1 MCGIAGIVGRD
12 SAGSQPALERMQA
25 ALRHRGPDDEGLWR
39 SQSNT
44 ATFAHTRL
52 AVIDPGPG
60 GHQPMSSPD
69 GRFTITFSGEI
80 YNFRDLRHELQGQHS
95 SFNTQSDTE
104 VILHGYQSR
113 GAEFVSR
120 LRGMFAF
127 GIWDEQERTCFLAR
141 DPFGLKPLYFH
152 HAPDGALMFASE
164 LRALVASRLIA
175 RELDPA
181 GLGGY
186 LRTGTVPEPHTI
198 VKSVRALEAG
208 HTLSWR
214 DARITKRRYWS
225 PRFADADPTTNHHSD
240 TVRAA
245 LLDSVRHHFVSDV
258 PVGIFLSGGIDS
270 ASLLAL
276 ATECGH
282 QNVHTVS
289 LALPGSRDDEGALAR
304 RTAERFGAKHAECSV
319 DARAARDLL
328 PQYLPTIDQPSI
340 DGFNTFVLSRF
351 AREQGLKV
359 VLSGVGAD
367 ELFGGY
373 RSFAQVP
380 RMTAWN
386 EHLAWAGP
394 LRPLGGRMLEKFA
407 AGPRWRRVG
416 ELLQQPPTIA
426 STYSAFRA
434 VFTRREA
441 AQIAGSL
448 GVKAPS
454 DDSAPDEPRAAED
467 ADEVSRLELT
477 RYVRNQLVRDSD
489 VASMACGLELRAPF
503 LDRVLFDVTAAV
515 PPAVRLHSAKQLLRD
530 AVHELPPWVTGPKRC
545 FQFPFADWLDGEWRE
560 VFAAAD
566 ARSPVRTGT
575 WYRQWCLLVL
585 NDWMERMK
593 VDAC

>member
-1 MCGIAGIVGRD
+1 MCGIAGIVGSES
-12 SAGSQPALERMQA
+12 SASQPALERMQA

-39 SQSNT
+39 STSNT
-44 ATFAHTRL
+44 AAFAHTRL

-60 GHQPMSSPD
+60 GHQPMCSSD

-80 YNFRDLRHELQGQHS
+80 YNFQELRLELERERTA
-95 SFNTQSDTE
+95 FKTNSDTE

-113 GAEFVSR
+113 GAGFVSR

-127 GIWDEQERTCFLAR
+127 AIWDEHDRTCFLAR

-152 HAPDGALMFASE
+152 HAPDGALVFASE
-164 LRALVASRLIA
+164 LRALVASTLMA
-175 RELDPA
+175 RDLDPA
-181 GLGGY
+181 GLDGY

-198 VKSVRALEAG
+198 VKGVRLLEAG
-208 HTLSWR
+208 HTLEWR
-214 DARITKRRYWS
+214 DARVTKRRYWS

-282 QNVHTVS
+282 QHVRTVS
-289 LALPGSRDDEGALAR
+289 LALPGSRDDEGELAR
-304 RTAERFGAKHAECSV
+304 RTAERFGARHAECAV
-319 DARAARDLL
+319 DARIARDLL
-328 PQYLPTIDQPSI
+328 PRFLPTIDQPSI
-340 DGFNTFVLSRF
+340 DGFNTFVVSRF

-373 RSFAQVP
+373 RSFTQVP

-386 EHLAWAGP
+386 EHLAWAGS
-394 LRPLGGRMLEKFA
+394 LRPLGGRLLEKLA

-416 ELLQQPPTIA
+416 ELLQQPPTMA
-426 STYSAFRA
+426 NTYSTFRA

-441 AQIAGSL
+441 SQIAESL
-448 GVKAPS
+448 GV
-454 DDSAPDEPRAAED
+454 SAPAGDSELDEPRAAED

-489 VASMACGLELRAPF
+489 AASMACGLELRAPF

-515 PPAVRLHSAKQLLRD
+515 PPAVRVNSAKQLLRD
-530 AVHELPPWVTGPKRC
+530 AVHELPPWVMGPKRC

-560 VFAAAD
+560 VFAAVD
-566 ARSPVRTGT
+566 ARSPVPTGT

-593 VDAC
+593 TDVG